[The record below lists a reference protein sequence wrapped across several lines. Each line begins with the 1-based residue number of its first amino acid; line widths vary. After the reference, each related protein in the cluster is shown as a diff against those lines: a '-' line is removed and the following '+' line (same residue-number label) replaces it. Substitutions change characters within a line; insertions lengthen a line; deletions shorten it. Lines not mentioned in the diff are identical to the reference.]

1 MDTPQLILVI
11 GLPGSGKTTFSRALA
26 ERIQA
31 FHLNTDIIR
40 DKVGM
45 RGQYGPE
52 AKKRIYDLML
62 LEARKSLREKK
73 TVILDGTF
81 YLEQM
86 RETYRQ
92 LAFAE
97 RLPLKWIELIA
108 SESVI
113 RERTSHQRTYS
124 EADFSVYQQV
134 RDHFEPFSDARLTLQ
149 SDHRD
154 NLPQMLDR
162 AVQYVA
168 QK

>member
-26 ERIQA
+26 ERLQA

-40 DKVGM
+40 DQVGM
-45 RGQYGPE
+45 RGQYDPE

-62 LEARKSLREKK
+62 LEARKALRDKK
-73 TVILDGTF
+73 NVILDGTF
-81 YLEQM
+81 YLERM

-113 RERTSHQRTYS
+113 KERTSRQRTYS
-124 EADFSVYQQV
+124 EADFSVYEQV
-134 RDHFEPFSDARLTLQ
+134 RDQFEPFSDERLTLL
-149 SDHRD
+149 SDHPD
-154 NLPQMLDR
+154 NLPGMLDQ
-162 AVQYVA
+162 AVRYIA
-168 QK
+168 QN

>member
-1 MDTPQLILVI
+1 MAIPQLILVI

-26 ERIQA
+26 KRLQA

-40 DKVGM
+40 DQVGM
-45 RGQYGPE
+45 RGQYNPE

-62 LEARKSLREKK
+62 LEARKALREKR

-97 RLPLKWIELIA
+97 RLPLKWIELVA

-113 RERTSHQRTYS
+113 KERTSHQRTFS

-134 RDHFEPFSDARLTLQ
+134 RDNFEPFADDRLSLQ
-149 SDHRD
+149 SDHPD
-154 NLPQMLDR
+154 NLPNMLDR
-162 AVQYVA
+162 AVQYIA
-168 QK
+168 QT